1 MSDEKTDTI
10 PSAATATQSGEQS
23 RRLRRHHL
31 WLIPGIGLALFANAH
46 GSELGVGLVPLL
58 VFGIAPD
65 LPRLG
70 GIRRPALLGLHNAMH
85 RPVLAMAVL
94 LGAAVTGMSPFLYV
108 GALAWL
114 GHIVVGWGTGDR
126 IKSAVEP
133 GTAGS
138 RGARS
143 GRLELAPGAA
153 GRTSR

>member
-10 PSAATATQSGEQS
+10 PSAATATQTGERS

-31 WLIPGIGLALFANAH
+31 WLIPGI
-46 GSELGVGLVPLL
+46 
-58 VFGIAPD
+58 
-65 LPRLG
+65 
-70 GIRRPALLGLHNAMH
+70 
-85 RPVLAMAVL
+85 
-94 LGAAVTGMSPFLYV
+94 V

-126 IKSAVEP
+126 IKSVVEP
-133 GTAGS
+133 GIAGS